1 MASPPSFNNT
11 VILVT
16 GSPVGASEINAEL
29 VTQNVAGYW
38 MTSLEFVDANNAV
51 LLFVKN
57 NTAYT
62 PAKDQKVNA
71 VAVSQAAIDADKATE
86 IASGWWPTGIFV
98 TPGADLLILY
108 SELFPTT

>member
-16 GSPVGASEINAEL
+16 GSPVGASEINTEL
-29 VTQNVAGYW
+29 TTQNAAGYW
-38 MTSLEFVDANNAV
+38 MTSMEFVDANNVV

-57 NTAYT
+57 NTAIVA
-62 PAKDQKVNA
+62 PRDQKVNA

-86 IASGWWPTGIFV
+86 IAGGWWPTGIFV
-98 TPGADLLILY
+98 TPGAALLILY